1 MMMKMKM
8 QNVAL
13 KIIIATSMFLLV
25 YLSQDTG
32 GDDTSAAEHPRSLR
46 RSSIYVIQNKA
57 EAKRAKTDYSS
68 DLTLEEDLD
77 ASLFKRLLQMSM
89 FIDLDRGMGGGS
101 SAAEP
106 PRYLR
111 RSSYY
116 SIQNQN
122 KEKPKTKPKRVGP
135 DYVLDLTLEEDLV
148 DAVSWCKDV
157 DTYIDTITSMGID
170 RD

>member
-1 MMMKMKM
+1 MIMK
-8 QNVAL
+8 NVVL
-13 KIIIATSMFLLV
+13 KVIIAASMFLLV
-25 YLSQDTG
+25 HSSQATG
-32 GDDTSAAEHPRSLR
+32 GDTSASA
-46 RSSIYVIQNKA
+46 
-57 EAKRAKTDYSS
+57 
-68 DLTLEEDLD
+68 
-77 ASLFKRLLQMSM
+77 
-89 FIDLDRGMGGGS
+89 

-122 KEKPKTKPKRVGP
+122 KEEPKRKRVEP

-157 DTYIDTITSMGID
+157 DTYIDTIISMGID
-170 RD
+170 RDRD